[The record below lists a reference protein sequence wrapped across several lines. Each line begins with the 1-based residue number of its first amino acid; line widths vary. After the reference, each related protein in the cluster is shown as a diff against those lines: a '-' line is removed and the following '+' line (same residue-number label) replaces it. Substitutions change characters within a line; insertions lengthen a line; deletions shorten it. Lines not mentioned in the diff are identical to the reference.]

1 MKSKPGM
8 IAGASLAIVAACVVV
23 KHYAGGDINTASETA
38 RLKYTTPATSENADV
53 DSRKKRTS
61 PLPELELEPAVKVDP
76 AQRTQAQVVEDANAR
91 LMGALL
97 SGKHERPTAKHR
109 EIAERTAII
118 QKVLRAVKPRRGSD
132 PAITMTPE
140 ERADFEDTVNKL
152 KTIPGAEWTAQD
164 LETLEL
170 MSSPQ
175 RNTVADFESKRH
187 ELQERLDARLK
198 QERKA
203 LEEEMVT
210 PESREE
216 FVKARQEYE
225 AEFQKLKAS
234 RDALEGRENE
244 R

>member
-1 MKSKPGM
+1 MKSKIGM
-8 IAGASLAIVAACVVV
+8 IAVAALAIGAGVVLV
-23 KHYAGGDINTASETA
+23 KRYSSEDMDTAPEDAHTKYA
-38 RLKYTTPATSENADV
+38 TPAAGEKFRGKNPA
-53 DSRKKRTS
+53 
-61 PLPELELEPAVKVDP
+61 PPPELELEPAVKVDP
-76 AQRTQAQVVEDANAR
+76 VQRTQAQVVEDANAR

-97 SGKHERPTAKHR
+97 SGKYERPTAKHR
-109 EIAERTAII
+109 EIAERTALI
-118 QKVLRAVKPRRGSD
+118 QKVLMAVKPRRGSD
-132 PAITMTPE
+132 PAITMTAE

-152 KTIPGAEWTAQD
+152 KTLPGAEWTAQD

-175 RNTVADFESKRH
+175 RNTVADFESKRR

-203 LEEEMVT
+203 LEEEMVK
-210 PESREE
+210 PESRGE

-234 RDALEGRENE
+234 PGALEGRENE